1 VTTLLGT
8 WRAEQTTVGD
18 VESAI
23 ARLRRQEERAAVR
36 AAVVTLVVPT
46 FDDHEAAAALD
57 VLQDLGDHHPSRTI
71 VIVKDGAGP
80 AGIDADLRVHCI
92 ERDTRAVCFEDMV
105 LHVRGDTAR
114 HLDSVVEPF
123 TLPDVPVLVWLPHRL
138 LTIDDPLLAAA
149 DRLVV
154 DSRAAGGAAALAHL
168 AFLADRLPV
177 SDATW
182 LRLAPWR
189 RLFGGLFEDVRLRP
203 FLDDVRAVRVAS
215 RGVARL
221 LLAGWLTTRLGL
233 DRTIVTLDTGEHPS
247 VELVAR
253 AGGRDGR
260 FAVERTGEQEL
271 RATAEVTGEPSVER
285 VAHLGDRSLAST
297 LGQALTCVGR
307 DEVYEQALASA
318 LDFRR

>member
-1 VTTLLGT
+1 MSTILGT
-8 WRAEQTTVGD
+8 WRAEQTTVGE
-18 VESAI
+18 VETAI

-46 FDDHEAAAALD
+46 FDDHEAAAALG
-57 VLQDLGDHHPSRTI
+57 VLHELGDHHPSRTI
-71 VIVKDGAGP
+71 VLVKDAAGR

-105 LHVRGDTAR
+105 LHVRGDTAQ

-123 TLPDVPVLVWLPHRL
+123 TLPDVPVVVWLPHRL

-154 DSRAAGGAAALAHL
+154 DSRAAGGAAVLSHL
-168 AFLADRLPV
+168 ALLADRLPV

-182 LRLAPWR
+182 LRLTPWR
-189 RLFGGLFEDVRLRP
+189 RLFGGLFEDTRLRP

-233 DRTIVTLDTGEHPS
+233 DRALVTLDTGAHAA

-253 AGGRDGR
+253 AGEREGR
-260 FAVERTGEQEL
+260 FTVERTDENEL
-271 RATAEVTGEPSVER
+271 RAAAEVGGEPRVER
-285 VAHLGDRSLAST
+285 AARLGDRSTASM
-297 LGQALTCVGR
+297 LGQALTRFGR